1 VVGGVSED
9 RHAQESRGD
18 YEHLIVDVDPPIATV
33 TLDRP
38 EVYNALSPALVAEL
52 SDALTALDTRD
63 EVRAVVLTGGP
74 TFFAAGADIRAMM
87 DVSAVDLMAS
97 ERAPRW
103 LAVTQFTKP
112 LIAAVNGYVLGGG
125 CELMLMCDVII
136 AGDGARFGQPEV
148 NLGILGGAGATQRW
162 PRTVGKYVAME
173 VNLLGEFID
182 ARRAY
187 RLGLVNR
194 IVPSEATIRVAQDL
208 ARRVAEKPPLAV
220 KLIKQSVDRALEVG
234 LADGLVFERRGFHLL
249 FATEDKREGMAA
261 FVDKRDPN
269 FEGR

>member
-1 VVGGVSED
+1 MSES
-9 RHAQESRGD
+9 HHESPKVDG
-18 YEHLIVDVDPPIATV
+18 YEFILVDVDAPIATV
-33 TLDRP
+33 TLNRP
-38 EVYNALSPALVAEL
+38 EVYNSLSPALVAEL
-52 SDALTALDTRD
+52 GDALSALDERD
-63 EVRAVVLTGGP
+63 DVRAVVLTGGP
-74 TFFAAGADIRAMM
+74 TFFAAGADIRAMV
-87 DVSAVDLMAS
+87 DVSAVELMAS

-103 LAVTQFTKP
+103 RAVTQFTKP
-112 LIAAVNGYVLGGG
+112 LVAAVNGYVLGGG

-173 VNLLGEFID
+173 VNLLGEFVD

-208 ARRVAEKPPLAV
+208 ARRLAAKPPLALR
-220 KLIKQSVDRALEVG
+220 LIKQSVDRAFETS
-234 LADGLVFERRGFHLL
+234 LADGLAYERRGFHLL
-249 FATEDKREGMAA
+249 FATEDKHEGMTA
-261 FVDKRDPN
+261 FIEKRDPI
-269 FEGR
+269 FEGQ